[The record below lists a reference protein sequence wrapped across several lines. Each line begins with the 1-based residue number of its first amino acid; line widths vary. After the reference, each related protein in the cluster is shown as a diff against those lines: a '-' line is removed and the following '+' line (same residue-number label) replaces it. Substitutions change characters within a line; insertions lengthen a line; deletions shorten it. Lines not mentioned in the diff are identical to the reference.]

1 MGCPYEAR
9 EYPGEVRRA
18 AADLRY
24 VVQYLVYV
32 RVAFRGASVHLKV
45 GWSQGVS
52 QRGAADTWVRLH
64 LRLLVAYGGIEVD
77 RPYVVGRARGEC
89 AGGERPLRCGASARY
104 SIEVGYRDAI
114 EGQERSYRGAREEL

>member
-1 MGCPYEAR
+1 MRRLAIEEPR
-9 EYPGEVRRA
+9 GEPKRA
-18 AADLRY
+18 
-24 VVQYLVYV
+24 
-32 RVAFRGASVHLKV
+32 FEK
-45 GWSQGVS
+45 
-52 QRGAADTWVRLH
+52 AADTWVRLH
-64 LRLLVAYGGIEVD
+64 LLLLVAYGGIEVD